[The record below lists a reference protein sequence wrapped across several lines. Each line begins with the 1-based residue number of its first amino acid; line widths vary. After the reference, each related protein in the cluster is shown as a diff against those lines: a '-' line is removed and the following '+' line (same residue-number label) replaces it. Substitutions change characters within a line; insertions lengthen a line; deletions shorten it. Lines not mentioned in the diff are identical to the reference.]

1 MKGGVK
7 HLIKLSVENFWLDK
21 KFSLHFALR
30 NIDES
35 NNISPISNTVSVI
48 FGVLKKVE
56 FLYQSTATF
65 TEQTIS
71 RKLNINIINSTTS
84 GLFTIDI
91 NAEDLI
97 NLDVYF
103 RSPDKKVINENSVG
117 FVRDNINGQIH
128 LNYEKS
134 LFGNWVLYIQ
144 RLNVKN
150 SRDVTIYVNAI
161 AT

>member
-48 FGVLKKVE
+48 FGVLKKVK
-56 FLYQSTATF
+56 FLYQSTF